1 MEKKRWY
8 VVNTY
13 SGQEEQVRDKLIMRK
28 ESMNMEDYIFRIKIP
43 EAEVVEIKDGVETKK
58 VKKLFPGYFL
68 IEMIM
73 SDEAWLV
80 VRNTPGVTGFIGS
93 YGKKAKP
100 TPVTEEEIERILG
113 KSVDKAPEVISEATP
128 GMKVDVIDGPFSGL
142 NGVIKEILENDVLLI
157 TVDLFGSDTDVEI
170 AKNEVSLKD

>member
-1 MEKKRWY
+1 MEEKRWY

-13 SGQEEQVRDKLIMRK
+13 SGQEEQVLQKLNMRK
-28 ESMNMEDYIFRIKIP
+28 ESMNMEDYIFRMLIP

-58 VKKLFPGYFL
+58 IKKLFPGYFL

-73 SDEAWLV
+73 SDDAWLV

-100 TPVTEEEIERILG
+100 TPISKEEVKRILG
-113 KSVDKAPEVISEATP
+113 REVEKTPEVLSKIEA
-128 GMKVDVIDGPFSGL
+128 GLKVELVDGPFSGMP
-142 NGVIKEILENDVLLI
+142 GVVKEILDEDNLLLTI
-157 TVDLFGSDTDVEI
+157 DLFGQDTDVEATKSQI
-170 AKNEVSLKD
+170 VVRS